1 MTTALSARN
10 PTVQRLRRLSARR
23 ADRVAEGAFVVEG
36 WKLVAE
42 ALVAGSALLVRSSV
56 DVDEIARVPS
66 TDVPVHPVDG
76 RVLAGALDTTTPQGI
91 AAVARIPART
101 LDDVDAGLGP
111 VLVLSG
117 VGDPGN
123 AGTLLR
129 GAEASGC
136 SAVLFC
142 DGSVDAYA
150 PKCVRA
156 SAGSIFRVVIVQAD
170 EGVKVL
176 EALAARGVRRLGTS
190 ARTGTVV
197 DEADLAPPFALVLG
211 SEAHGPRRRSK
222 PDASTTTSASRWR
235 VPSSRSTS
243 ASPAPSCCLEARPT
257 AIARLLVMR
266 SP

>member
-10 PTVQRLRRLSARR
+10 PKVQRLRRLSARR

-42 ALVAGSALLVRSSV
+42 ALVAGFPLEAIFV
-56 DVDEIARVPS
+56 DLDEIARVPS
-66 TDVPVHPVDG
+66 TDVPVHPVEG
-76 RVLAGALDTTTPQGI
+76 RILAGALDTTTPQGI

-101 LDDVDAGLGP
+101 LDDVDVGQGP

-129 GAEASGC
+129 GAEAAGC

-156 SAGSIFRVVIVQAD
+156 SAGSIFRVVIVQAE

-176 EALAARGVRRLGTS
+176 EDLAARGVRRLGTS
-190 ARTGTVV
+190 ARTGVVV
-197 DEADLAPPFALVLG
+197 DEADLVSPFALVLG
-211 SEAHGPRRRSK
+211 SEAHGPAAAVRAGVDDNVCIPMAGGVESLNVGVAGAVVLFEAARQRRQ
-222 PDASTTTSASRWR
+222 A
-235 VPSSRSTS
+235 
-243 ASPAPSCCLEARPT
+243 AR
-257 AIARLLVMR
+257 
-266 SP
+266 